1 MKIKKILPILLP
13 PIIVLTINYTF
24 IYIYSIWES
33 FDVLMHT
40 LGGIAITISVI
51 QAKKVFKIQKETWW
65 YHALTTIA
73 LVTLAATIWEFYEFI
88 MDYIDLSRGI
98 IFNRQPSVADTMDD
112 YKNAILGSI
121 ATLAI
126 YRNKKS

>member
-1 MKIKKILPILLP
+1 MEIKKLLPILLP
-13 PIIVLTINYTF
+13 PVIVLTINYSF
-24 IYIYSIWES
+24 LFVYSIWEN

-51 QAKKVFKIQKETWW
+51 HAKKVFKINKETWW
-65 YHALTTIA
+65 YHVLTTIA

-88 MDYIDLSRGI
+88 MDYTDMTRGI
-98 IFNRQPSVADTMDD
+98 IFARQPSVADTMDD

-121 ATLAI
+121 ATLVI
-126 YRNKKS
+126 YRKK